1 MTLPRF
7 DATTTG
13 GVAGTVLHRAY
24 RCLATTLTATA
35 VGLGATGCWNA
46 IPIGHR
52 ALIQILSVDP
62 AQGVNL
68 RWTFFQANPTALA
81 QMGSGGGAASPGG
94 GTTSDQVVPIAVEAA
109 SLGDAF
115 RRAQDM
121 TSRDLYLGQLQQ
133 IVLSERLTAL
143 QVRMAIDALA
153 HTPELDQS
161 QAVFA
166 ASDGAADTI
175 LQPDPQELFP
185 ATYLEHVTAC
195 PTCNNV
201 SIHVS
206 LMDAFLDT
214 RTAWGS
220 MLVPEV
226 GTSPL
231 GLAVRGVALYEGA
244 RFVTRVKPED
254 ATLLGLITGATTK
267 TSLQVAVPGLGLA
280 NVRSLQAQTRIEA
293 HWLHGRVDARAEARI
308 TGQLMGIEPERGLA
322 FEAIAPRVDTAVA
335 AAIVARA
342 GTLVAA
348 LLTRGADPLEFGREL
363 WSADPSDAPSPK
375 AWREGLARARVRLV
389 VHGAL
394 ASQGAVR

>member
-1 MTLPRF
+1 MRALRVTLPGIDRAALRNARRGLA
-7 DATTTG
+7 AT
-13 GVAGTVLHRAY
+13 
-24 RCLATTLTATA
+24 LAAIA

-62 AQGVNL
+62 APGANL

-94 GTTSDQVVPIAVEAA
+94 GTTADQVVPIAVEAP

-115 RRAQDM
+115 RRAQDL
-121 TSRDLYLGQLQQ
+121 TSRDLYLGQMQQ
-133 IVLSERLTAL
+133 IVLSERLTPRA
-143 QVRMAIDALA
+143 VRMAIDALA

-166 ASDGAADTI
+166 AAGGAAATI

-201 SIHVS
+201 STHVS
-206 LMDAFLDT
+206 LMAAFLDT

-226 GTSPL
+226 GTGPL
-231 GLAVRGVALYEGA
+231 GLTVRGLALYEGS
-244 RFVTRVKPED
+244 RFVARVNPDD
-254 ATLLGLITGATTK
+254 ATLLGLLTGGTTK

-280 NVRSLQAQTRIEA
+280 SVRSLRGHARIRARWLGGRAIAQAET
-293 HWLHGRVDARAEARI
+293 RI
-308 TGQLMGIEPERGLA
+308 TGQVMGIEPERGLTL
-322 FEAIAPRVDTAVA
+322 EAIAPRVDTAVS
-335 AAIVARA
+335 AAIVART

-348 LLTRGADPLEFGREL
+348 LLGQGGDPLEFGREL
-363 WSADPSDAPSPK
+363 WSADPSAAPSPG
-375 AWREGLARARVRLV
+375 AWREGLMRARVRLT
-389 VHGAL
+389 VHVAL